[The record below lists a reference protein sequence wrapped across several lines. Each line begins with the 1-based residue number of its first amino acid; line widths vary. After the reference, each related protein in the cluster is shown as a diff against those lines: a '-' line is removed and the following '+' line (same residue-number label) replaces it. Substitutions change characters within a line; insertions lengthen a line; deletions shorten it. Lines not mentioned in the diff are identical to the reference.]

1 MKIQVPLRVIVCGL
15 LVALLGPPAK
25 VEAAKRSKQ
34 RVKIGVLVS
43 LTGSWSSLGKNTVA
57 ALQIAAA
64 DLKNIRPQ
72 YHPARFRFLV
82 RDTQLDPEKA
92 LDAIRDLDQRGV
104 RIVIGPQSSAE
115 VARIKPYADAHNIL
129 VISQG
134 STASSLAIP
143 GDNIFRFCPNDTRE
157 AEALVALLQHDG
169 IRAIVPL
176 WRNDAGNNGL
186 HDSVQVRFQAF
197 GGRVASGFRYE
208 PTTTDFSAATNS
220 VASQIASL
228 SSGGINPSAIAV
240 YLAAFDEAVDVF
252 HSAEPNPTLAN
263 TAWYGSDGVALSA
276 ALTSDSSAAG
286 FAASVGYPNPIFG
299 LPDALR
305 NRWQPIADEVEA
317 RTGITPDAFALSA
330 YDALFVVQLAL
341 QRPKPLK
348 NFDRFKAAFVDEA
361 DHYRGVTG
369 PTTLDAAGD
378 RLNGDFDFWAVR
390 LRNGNYTWVR
400 VGTYNNGVLTVF
412 TPPVVRINFDAIDAS
427 ANPVS
432 GTTLHNYLA
441 RFGVTISD
449 LTGGTRAVVDDDRRS
464 YGGGVVFAS
473 SPHNFFSDYY
483 LNAPNSFTLNFSTPA
498 DSVNFTRI
506 AGGPFPTIYASWTA
520 TALGASGQVLSS
532 VSEFSPGDANFPAKV
547 FTLRGPGVAKVRW
560 DSDGFGVAAF
570 SAVLLDDLTLN
581 Y

>member
-1 MKIQVPLRVIVCGL
+1 M
-15 LVALLGPPAK
+15 
-25 VEAAKRSKQ
+25 
-34 RVKIGVLVS
+34 LVS

-57 ALQIAAA
+57 ALRIAAA
-64 DLKNIRPQ
+64 DLGNIRPQ

-143 GDNIFRFCPNDTRE
+143 GDNILRFCPNDTRE

-186 HDSVQVRFQAF
+186 HDSVQIRFQAF

-228 SSGGINPSAIAV
+228 IGSGINPSAIAV

-252 HSAEPNPTLAN
+252 HSAEANPTLAN

-276 ALTSDSSAAG
+276 ALTGDSSAAG

-299 LPDALR
+299 LPDTLR
-305 NRWQPIADEVEA
+305 NRWQPIADEIEA

-341 QRPKPLK
+341 QHPKPLK
-348 NFDRFKAAFVDEA
+348 NFDRFKAAI
-361 DHYRGVTG
+361 HR
-369 PTTLDAAGD
+369 
-378 RLNGDFDFWAVR
+378 
-390 LRNGNYTWVR
+390 
-400 VGTYNNGVLTVF
+400 
-412 TPPVVRINFDAIDAS
+412 
-427 ANPVS
+427 
-432 GTTLHNYLA
+432 
-441 RFGVTISD
+441 
-449 LTGGTRAVVDDDRRS
+449 
-464 YGGGVVFAS
+464 
-473 SPHNFFSDYY
+473 
-483 LNAPNSFTLNFSTPA
+483 
-498 DSVNFTRI
+498 
-506 AGGPFPTIYASWTA
+506 
-520 TALGASGQVLSS
+520 
-532 VSEFSPGDANFPAKV
+532 
-547 FTLRGPGVAKVRW
+547 
-560 DSDGFGVAAF
+560 
-570 SAVLLDDLTLN
+570 
-581 Y
+581 